1 MKVLL
6 QANTFEDE
14 EPKTA
19 WFTLPIYDDELMEE
33 LGIETDSEEFTIKD
47 SNVEFDVSDVL
58 TVDELNDLY
67 KMYEDLPKEMQEELE
82 ELLDNV
88 NDLEE
93 LHNIR
98 HDIILYS
105 GCSNMADVA
114 REYLNETG
122 QLDALPEHLRQHF
135 DYESYGEILEED
147 NTYIITNHGI
157 FEMPY

>member
-6 QANTFEDE
+6 QANTLEDE

-47 SNVEFDVSDVL
+47 SDIEFDVSDVL

-82 ELLDNV
+82 ELLNNV

-98 HDIILYS
+98 YDIRFHE
-105 GCSNMADVA
+105 GCRNMADVA
-114 REYLNETG
+114 REILDESG
-122 QLDALPEHLRQHF
+122 ELDALPEYLRQHF

-147 NTYIITNHGI
+147 NTYIITSQGI